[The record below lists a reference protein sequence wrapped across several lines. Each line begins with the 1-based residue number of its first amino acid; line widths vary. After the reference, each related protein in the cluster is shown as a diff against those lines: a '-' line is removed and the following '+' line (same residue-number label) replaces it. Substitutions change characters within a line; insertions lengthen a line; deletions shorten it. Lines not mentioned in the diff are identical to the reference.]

1 MDEIKFKEAVA
12 ELMKDKNQREA
23 LAELLVE
30 YIQPNH
36 ITVDFI
42 GMLLNSRSLNKG
54 DALVKKVRK
63 GITVHTFVPGAIP
76 LKSEVTVVDRINYI
90 LDGSVVGVTANEW
103 DIESGEIGTIES
115 LRGEA
120 LAKLRDH
127 YMNKVFTALSTIWT
141 AINTPTNYTS
151 VGSALTATALET
163 AIDNINQNAG
173 GVKAVV
179 GLRSLLTPITKFGAF
194 WNDGAVSPTIKG
206 VDSQLEEVMRTG
218 WLGTYYGA
226 KIIALDQIYNN
237 ADDYATMLPTDK
249 VLVIGE
255 NVGEFITYGDVKS
268 KEWTDPRPTPPQWN
282 FDMYQQYGMIIDNAK
297 GIHVLGNLS

>member
-1 MDEIKFKEAVA
+1 MDETKFKEAVA
-12 ELMKDKNQREA
+12 ELLKDKNKREA

-30 YIQPNH
+30 YIAPNH

-42 GMLLNSRSLNKG
+42 GMLLRTRNLQKG

-76 LKSEVTVVDRINYI
+76 LKSEVTVTDRINYI

-103 DIESGEIGTIES
+103 DLESGEIGTIES
-115 LRGEA
+115 LRSEA
-120 LAKLRDH
+120 MAKLRDH

-141 AINTPTNYTS
+141 AINTPSNYTA
-151 VGSALTATALET
+151 VGGTITATALEN
-163 AIDNINQNAG
+163 AIDNINQNSG

-194 WNDGAVSPTIKG
+194 WNDGAVSPTVVG
-206 VDSQLEEVMRTG
+206 VDSQLQEVMRTG

-268 KEWTDPRPTPPQWN
+268 KEWSDPRPTPPQWN
-282 FDMYQQYGMIIDNAK
+282 FDMYQMYGMIIDNAK
-297 GIHVLGNLS
+297 GIHVLGGLS